1 MHRLQAV
8 CTVSRCSLE
17 INFFYP
23 ACAGGG
29 LIVATDF
36 YLLKGPSVGGNSGDS
51 VFCILQF
58 LACPTT
64 YLNDYQQTLY
74 QII

>member
-1 MHRLQAV
+1 ML
-8 CTVSRCSLE
+8 
-17 INFFYP
+17 
-23 ACAGGG
+23 GGG